1 MTTSLQRGT
10 ASIPEAA
17 TTLPPSSTRIM
28 DEAVTVLQEH
38 KQQWA
43 RLEIAKRIT
52 IIETLLSDYAAIA
65 ESWVAA
71 ANRAKGIAP
80 DSVTAGEEWLGGP
93 LCINRNLRMLRQSL
107 RDIQRQGRPLLA
119 GAARVLPNGQV
130 AAPVMPQDFY
140 ERLLYSGISAEIW
153 MQPGV
158 KLERL
163 TATQALAYHSPE
175 AQGRVVLVL
184 GAGNVASIGPMDT
197 LYKLFVENY
206 VVLLKMNPVNAYLG
220 PFIEKA
226 FRVLSEQG
234 FLRVVYGGSE
244 EGAYLCHHPG
254 VEEIHMTG
262 SDKTFEAI
270 VFGPGLEGA
279 QRKAERRPLLT
290 KPFTSELGNVSP
302 VIIVPGPWSTADIEF
317 QAANLATMLANNA
330 GFNCVAMRV
339 IVQHENWQQ
348 RPQLLAA
355 LRKAFSRI
363 PPRHAYYPGAAARYE
378 AFYAA
383 HPQARPIGAGGNGKL
398 PWLLITDLDA
408 NASDEIC
415 FTTESF
421 CSAAA
426 ETCISATSIPE
437 YLARAVAFANQKLW
451 GTLSAT
457 LIVHPASLKNP
468 EINAAVERAI
478 ADLRYGTVIVNHW
491 SGMAYG
497 LISTTWG
504 AFPGHDIYDIQ
515 SGAGVVHNTLMFSQP
530 EKSVVRGPFR
540 AWPTPLWFATNRV
553 LHRLAPKAARFEAAP
568 AVYKI
573 PSLVATAVQG

>member
-1 MTTSLQRGT
+1 MIPSLSRGT

-17 TTLPPSSTRIM
+17 PAIPPSPVKTMEDAI
-28 DEAVTVLQEH
+28 TVLQEH

-43 RLEIAKRIT
+43 RLEVAQRIG
-52 IIETLLSDYAAIA
+52 IIENLLDDYGAIA
-65 ESWVAA
+65 ASWVAA
-71 ANRAKGIAP
+71 ANQAKGVARN
-80 DSVTAGEEWLGGP
+80 SVTAGEEWLGGP
-93 LCINRNLRMLRQSL
+93 LCINRNLRLLKQSL
-107 RDIQRQGRPLLA
+107 RDIQKQGRPIFS
-119 GAARVLPNGQV
+119 GAARVLPNGRV
-130 AAPVMPQDFY
+130 AAPVMPHDFY
-140 ERLLYSGISAEIW
+140 DRLLYGGISAEVW

-158 KLERL
+158 TLEAL
-163 TATQALAYHSPE
+163 AATQALAYHAP
-175 AQGRVVLVL
+175 AAAGKVVLVL
-184 GAGNVASIGPMDT
+184 GAGNVASIGPMDA
-197 LYKLFVENY
+197 LYKLFVENH

-220 PFIEKA
+220 PFLERA
-226 FRVLSEQG
+226 FRALCEKG

-279 QRKAERRPLLT
+279 QRKAERRPLLA

-302 VIIVPGPWSTADIEF
+302 VIIVPGPWHTADVDF

-339 IVQHENWQQ
+339 MVQQEGWQQ

-355 LRKAFSRI
+355 MRNVFARI
-363 PPRHAYYPGAAARYE
+363 PPRQAYYPGAAARYE
-378 AFYAA
+378 MFYAA
-383 HPQARPIGAGGNGKL
+383 HPEARPIGDGNGKL
-398 PWLLITDLDA
+398 PWLFIPELNPDA
-408 NASDEIC
+408 SNEIC

-421 CSAAA
+421 CSVAA
-426 ETCISATSIPE
+426 ETAIKAASVPE
-437 YLARAVAFANQKLW
+437 YLDRAVAFANNQLW

-457 LIVHPASLKNP
+457 MIVHPASLKNP

-478 ADLRYGTVIVNHW
+478 ARLRYGTVIINHW
-491 SGMAYG
+491 SGVGYG

-515 SGAGVVHNTLMFSQP
+515 SGAGVVHNTLMFAQP
-530 EKSVVRGPFR
+530 EKSVIRGSFR
-540 AWPTPLWFATNRV
+540 AWPTPLWFATNKI
-553 LHRLAPKAARFEAAP
+553 LHRLAPKAARFEGAP
-568 AVYKI
+568 AMWKV
-573 PSLVATAVQG
+573 PGLVATAVQG

>member
-1 MTTSLQRGT
+1 MIPSLSRGT

-17 TTLPPSSTRIM
+17 PAIPPSPVKTMEDAI
-28 DEAVTVLQEH
+28 TVLQEH

-43 RLEIAKRIT
+43 RLEVAQRIGL
-52 IIETLLSDYAAIA
+52 IENLLDDYGAIA
-65 ESWVAA
+65 ASWVAA
-71 ANRAKGIAP
+71 ANQAKGVARN
-80 DSVTAGEEWLGGP
+80 SVTAGEEWLGGP
-93 LCINRNLRMLRQSL
+93 LCINRNLRLLKQSL
-107 RDIQRQGRPLLA
+107 RDIQKQGRPIFS
-119 GAARVLPNGQV
+119 GAARVLPNGRV
-130 AAPVMPQDFY
+130 AAPVMPHDFY
-140 ERLLYSGISAEIW
+140 DRLLYGGISAEVW

-158 KLERL
+158 TLETL
-163 TATQALAYHSPE
+163 AETQALAYHAP
-175 AQGRVVLVL
+175 AAAGKVVLVL
-184 GAGNVASIGPMDT
+184 GAGNVASIGPMDA
-197 LYKLFVENY
+197 LYKLFVENH

-220 PFIEKA
+220 PFLERA
-226 FRVLSEQG
+226 FRALCEKG

-262 SDKTFEAI
+262 SDKTFETI

-279 QRKAERRPLLT
+279 QRKAERRPLLA

-302 VIIVPGPWSTADIEF
+302 VIIVPGPWHTADVDF

-339 IVQHENWQQ
+339 LVQHEGWQQ

-355 LRKAFSRI
+355 LRNVFARI
-363 PPRHAYYPGAAARYE
+363 PSRQAYYPGAAARYE
-378 AFYAA
+378 MFYAA
-383 HPQARPIGAGGNGKL
+383 HPEARPIGGGNGKL
-398 PWLLITDLDA
+398 PWLFIPELNPD
-408 NASDEIC
+408 ASDEIC

-421 CSAAA
+421 CSVAA
-426 ETCISATSIPE
+426 ETVIKAASVPE
-437 YLARAVAFANQKLW
+437 YLDRAVAFANNQLW

-457 LIVHPASLKNP
+457 MIVHPASLKNP

-478 ADLRYGTVIVNHW
+478 ARLRYGTVIINNW
-491 SGMAYG
+491 SGVGYG

-515 SGAGVVHNTLMFSQP
+515 SGAGVVHNTLMFAQP
-530 EKSVVRGPFR
+530 EKSVIRGSFR
-540 AWPTPLWFATNRV
+540 AWPTPLWFATNKI
-553 LHRLAPKAARFEAAP
+553 LHRLAPKAARFEGAP
-568 AVYKI
+568 AMWKV